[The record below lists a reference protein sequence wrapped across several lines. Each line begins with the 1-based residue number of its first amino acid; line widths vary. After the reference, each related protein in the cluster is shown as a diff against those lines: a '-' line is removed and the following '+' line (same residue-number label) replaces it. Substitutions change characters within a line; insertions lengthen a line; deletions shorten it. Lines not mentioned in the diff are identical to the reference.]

1 MAEGKQ
7 MYPVSGEVVE
17 TDGVY
22 STEWGREELLKR
34 GDIFPS
40 DVMMG
45 DTEWKLESL
54 PIDDEELRVEDESKR
69 LDQKHL
75 HIPRISK

>member
-1 MAEGKQ
+1 
-7 MYPVSGEVVE
+7 VE